1 MPRGGLRH
9 DGGAPDLA
17 DVKRAAREAAA
28 RVARESYGRLVAYL
42 AARDRDVPA
51 AEDALGDAFAA
62 ALESWPRDGLPKN
75 PEGWLVVAARRRLAD
90 TARRR
95 RTASE
100 AEGGLTLI
108 AEELAE
114 IGENPVP
121 DRRLLLMFA
130 CAHPAIEP
138 SVRAPLMLQTILG
151 LDASAIASAFLVT
164 PATMGQRL
172 ARAKARIRQ
181 AGVPFREPTP
191 ELWPE
196 RVGAVLEAV
205 YAAFT
210 HGWLETFGDDP
221 RGRNLAEEAIW
232 LGRVAA
238 ELAPAEPETE
248 GLLALM
254 LYAHARRG
262 ARRDATGALCP
273 VERTKRRALGSRSDR
288 RSRASSGRRWR
299 ATPARALPARSCDPV
314 RSCRA

>member
-1 MPRGGLRH
+1 
-9 DGGAPDLA
+9 
-17 DVKRAAREAAA
+17 
-28 RVARESYGRLVAYL
+28 
-42 AARDRDVPA
+42 
-51 AEDALGDAFAA
+51 
-62 ALESWPRDGLPKN
+62 
-75 PEGWLVVAARRRLAD
+75 
-90 TARRR
+90 
-95 RTASE
+95 
-100 AEGGLTLI
+100 
-108 AEELAE
+108 
-114 IGENPVP
+114 
-121 DRRLLLMFA
+121 
-130 CAHPAIEP
+130 
-138 SVRAPLMLQTILG
+138 
-151 LDASAIASAFLVT
+151 
-164 PATMGQRL
+164 MGQRL

-262 ARRDATGALCP
+262 ARRDARGAL
-273 VERTKRRALGSRSDR
+273 SR
-288 RSRASSGRRWR
+288 
-299 ATPARALPARSCDPV
+299 
-314 RSCRA
+314 